1 MKNTNREDILRMF
14 GMRDTAG
21 FMNKINALFLDIYDE
36 NGKLAEYSTQLI
48 MTSKNITLLAQRVTD
63 DEQDIANLTV
73 TAQQI
78 SASVSSLQTTVSG
91 HTEQIASLTITT
103 NSITQSV
110 SSLTTTVNGHTSSIS
125 QLTIKTNSITQ
136 EVSNISDEV
145 DAIDGTVTSHTSQI
159 STLRTD
165 LNGISAT
172 VTADHKTLGTHTTQ
186 IGSLQVTTNNIS
198 QSVSNISDEVD
209 AIDGTV
215 TNHTSQISTLRT
227 DLNGISAT
235 VTSDHTTLGTHTTQI
250 GSLQVTTN
258 SISGRV
264 TAIEGDYVKEAEI
277 SLMVKKNS
285 NGYISNASIKAD
297 NILFTFTK
305 TTNFISGGQT
315 VMSIDNGGNLRI
327 LGTLTAGCVIGN
339 LNVDNSGNISGTG
352 SVTTD
357 NVVAGYKTQEITV
370 PSTNNSVTD
379 IYCASGMFV
388 FLKGSTSANTHFFRL
403 PTLSDIR
410 SVLGITSTNKF
421 FSARMVILNQSE
433 AYHCYLTYRDGYGAT
448 TNQPWK
454 MTFDDT
460 HRTGGDAVTQL
471 AVGDYIE
478 ILLIYNPTK
487 GEYRAYEVVHNN

>member
-1 MKNTNREDILRMF
+1 MKDINREGILRMI

-21 FMNKINALFLDIYDE
+21 FMNKINALFLDLYDE

-48 MTSKNITLLAQRVTD
+48 VTSKNITLLAQRVTD

-110 SSLTTTVNGHTSSIS
+110 SSLTTTVNGHTS
-125 QLTIKTNSITQ
+125 
-136 EVSNISDEV
+136 
-145 DAIDGTVTSHTSQI
+145 QI

-172 VTADHKTLGTHTTQ
+172 VTADHTTLGTHTTQ

-209 AIDGTV
+209 AVSDTV
-215 TNHTSQISTLRT
+215 TTHTS
-227 DLNGISAT
+227 
-235 VTSDHTTLGTHTTQI
+235 QI

-277 SLMVKKNS
+277 SLMVKKDR

-297 NILFTFTK
+297 NIDFTFTRS
-305 TTNFISGGQT
+305 TNFISNGTT
-315 VMSIDNGGNLRI
+315 VMNINSSGNLRI

-379 IYCASGMFV
+379 MYSANGLFV
-388 FLKGSTSANTHFFRL
+388 FLKGSTSANTHYFRL

-410 SVLGITSTNKF
+410 SVLGITSSSKF
-421 FSARMVILNQSE
+421 FCTRMIVINQSSAGE
-433 AYHCYLTYRDGYGAT
+433 CYLTYRDGYGAT

-471 AVGDYIE
+471 ARGDYIE

>member
-1 MKNTNREDILRMF
+1 MKDINREGILRMI

-21 FMNKINALFLDIYDE
+21 FLSKINALFLDIYDE

-48 MTSKNITLLAQRVTD
+48 VTSKNITLLAQRVTD

-110 SSLTTTVNGHTSSIS
+110 SSLTTTVNGHTS
-125 QLTIKTNSITQ
+125 
-136 EVSNISDEV
+136 
-145 DAIDGTVTSHTSQI
+145 QI

-172 VTADHKTLGTHTTQ
+172 VTADHTTLGTHTTQ

-209 AIDGTV
+209 AVSGTV
-215 TNHTSQISTLRT
+215 TTHTSQISTLRT

-235 VTSDHTTLGTHTTQI
+235 VTADHTTLGTHTTQI
-250 GSLQVTTN
+250 GSLQTTTS

-277 SLMVKKNS
+277 SLMVKKDS

-403 PTLSDIR
+403 PTLSDVR

>member
-1 MKNTNREDILRMF
+1 MKKLSREGILRMM

-21 FMNKINALFLDIYDE
+21 FLNKINALFIDIYDE
-36 NGKLAEYSTQLI
+36 GGKLAEYSTQLI
-48 MTSKNITLLAQRVTD
+48 VTSKNITLLAQRVTD
-63 DEQDIANLTV
+63 TETGIANLTV
-73 TAQQI
+73 QYNQI
-78 SASVSSLQTTVSG
+78 SATVTSINTTVGGHTTQIGQLQITTQQLTASVSSVSDTVSGHTTQIGQLTITTNSISQSVSSLQTTV
-91 HTEQIASLTITT
+91 
-103 NSITQSV
+103 
-110 SSLTTTVNGHTSSIS
+110 
-125 QLTIKTNSITQ
+125 
-136 EVSNISDEV
+136 
-145 DAIDGTVTSHTSQI
+145 DGQTSQI

-172 VTADHKTLGTHTTQ
+172 VTADH
-186 IGSLQVTTNNIS
+186 
-198 QSVSNISDEVD
+198 
-209 AIDGTV
+209 
-215 TNHTSQISTLRT
+215 
-227 DLNGISAT
+227 
-235 VTSDHTTLGTHTTQI
+235 TTLGTHTTQI
-250 GSLQVTTN
+250 GSLQVTTS

-277 SLMVKKNS
+277 SLMVVKDG

-297 NILFTFTK
+297 NILFTFTQ
-305 TTNFISGGQT
+305 TTNFVSGGRN
-315 VMSIDNGGNLRI
+315 VMVIDNAGNLSI

-339 LNVDNSGNISGTG
+339 LSVDNSGNISGTG

-379 IYCASGMFV
+379 IYCASGMFI
-388 FLKGSTSANTHFFRL
+388 FLKGSTSANTHYFRL

-448 TNQPWK
+448 TDQPWK